1 MIKARSSSSSKK
13 INDVGLKKN
22 DQTQR
27 GSKGSSD
34 IINEITA
41 TQVVGCSKV

>member
-1 MIKARSSSSSKK
+1 MIKDDPHLLLKK

-41 TQVVGCSKV
+41 TQLVGCSKV